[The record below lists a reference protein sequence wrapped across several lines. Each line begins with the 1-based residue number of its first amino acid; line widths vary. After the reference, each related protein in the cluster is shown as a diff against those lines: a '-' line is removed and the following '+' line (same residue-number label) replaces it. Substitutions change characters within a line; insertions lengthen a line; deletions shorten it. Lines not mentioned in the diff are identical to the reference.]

1 MKNQRFCWVR
11 TPKINPNQID
21 HFKSTKTVSKIGH
34 SVREDRSANY
44 QNCHRRCV
52 ITVRS
57 LRWLRGHE
65 RDRFAAQA
73 GIEGFD

>member
-1 MKNQRFCWVR
+1 MNLLGSHAKIATKSNRSFQAYQTEIKN
-11 TPKINPNQID
+11 
-21 HFKSTKTVSKIGH
+21 GL

-44 QNCHRRCV
+44 QNCHRRS
-52 ITVRS
+52 IIAIRS

-65 RDRFAAQA
+65 RDGFATQT